1 LALVKRSIIITAG
14 GLGKRMQTDIPKQ
27 FLLLQEKPVLMHTLE
42 RFYQFDPTAQIFIT
56 LPEAWFGYWNELLA
70 QFDIQI
76 PHQLIDGGQERFH
89 SIKNALAHCKGEEVA
104 VHDGVRPLVSLDTIE
119 RCFEALS
126 GAQAVVPV
134 LPAKD
139 SIRKGTLQNSETVNR
154 AEFFLVYTPQCF
166 KTAVLKKAYE
176 QDYQSTFTD
185 DASVA
190 EAIGIQPVLV
200 LSNEENIKIT
210 SPFDLKL
217 LNNLLT

>member
-56 LPEAWFGYWNELLA
+56 LPESWFGYWKELLG
-70 QFDIQI
+70 QFNIQI

-154 AEFFLVYTPQCF
+154 AEFFLVHTPQCF

-190 EAIGIQPVLV
+190 EAIGIKPVLV